1 MKKDTKILCIVLA
14 IIIAL
19 GIIFFIFDYNRVKN
33 NETPIFCINSAT
45 YRDGGSKEY
54 LGLGYKVI
62 DFNRTNGYDV
72 MKIGTWFMNYEDFIE
87 EYGKID

>member
-54 LGLGYKVI
+54 LGLGYIVI

-87 EYGKID
+87 EYGKM

>member
-1 MKKDTKILCIVLA
+1 MKKEVKFICIAIA
-14 IIIAL
+14 IIVVL
-19 GIIFFIFDYNRVKN
+19 GIIFYIFDYNRIKN
-33 NETPIFCINSAT
+33 NKTPIFCINSAT
-45 YRDGGSKEY
+45 YMDGGSKEY

-72 MKIGTWFMNYEDFIE
+72 MKIGTWFMNYEDFIG

>member
-45 YRDGGSKEY
+45 
-54 LGLGYKVI
+54 
-62 DFNRTNGYDV
+62 
-72 MKIGTWFMNYEDFIE
+72 
-87 EYGKID
+87 